1 MPESPDIS
9 SGREG
14 RLEICYQGIWGAV
27 YDPDWS
33 ALDAAVTCQQLN
45 FEPKGSL
52 QYKICSSRFLLP
64 PLQILHFNLIQV
76 HIINTYLMCTYR
88 CFALYI
94 GCLSN

>member
-52 QYKICSSRFLLP
+52 QYKFAVLDFYCLLFKYC
-64 PLQILHFNLIQV
+64 IS
-76 HIINTYLMCTYR
+76 T
-88 CFALYI
+88 
-94 GCLSN
+94 